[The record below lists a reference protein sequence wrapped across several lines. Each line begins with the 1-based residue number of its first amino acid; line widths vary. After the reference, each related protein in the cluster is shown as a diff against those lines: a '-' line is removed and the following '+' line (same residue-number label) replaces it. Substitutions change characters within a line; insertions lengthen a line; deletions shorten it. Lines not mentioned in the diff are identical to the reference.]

1 MAPKTTLAISLVASA
16 ALLGSVAV
24 AQSRAGGERTFTV
37 AMTGAAEAPGPGDP
51 DGTGTATFTVSV
63 PQKEICYELEVSGIE
78 PATAAHIHLAPPG
91 SPGPVVVPLDAPTD
105 GTSEGCADV
114 TARLAAQIMARPQR
128 YYVNVH
134 NTPHP
139 GGAVRGQLG

>member
-16 ALLGSVAV
+16 ALIGTVAV

-37 AMTGAAEAPGPGDP
+37 AMTGAAEAPGPGD
-51 DGTGTATFTVSV
+51 DNGTGTATITVSV
-63 PQKEICYELEVSGIE
+63 PQKEVCYELEVANIE
-78 PATAAHIHLAPPG
+78 PATMAHIHVAPAG
-91 SPGPVVVPLDAPTD
+91 SPGPIVVHLDPPTD

-114 TARLAAQIMARPQR
+114 SGRLAAQILARPQR

-134 NTPHP
+134 NTPFP
-139 GGAVRGQLG
+139 GGAVRGQLA